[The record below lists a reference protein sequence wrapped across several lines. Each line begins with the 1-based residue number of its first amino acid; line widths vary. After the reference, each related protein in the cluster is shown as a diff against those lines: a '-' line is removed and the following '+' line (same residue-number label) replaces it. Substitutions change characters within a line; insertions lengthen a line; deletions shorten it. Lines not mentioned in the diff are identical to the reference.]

1 MQDIIQYTGKNDKL
15 FTRMSISE
23 VTPKTTLVVP
33 ETHNAILV
41 KDGEMLQTLSK
52 GRYKLADLI
61 EVSKNEPLLLEVLF
75 ISKTAKLKLLW
86 GTPNKINIKDP
97 VLEESYKIGMSGDF
111 EVQVGDPRKCFLF
124 LVGADDVLT
133 ADALQDRL
141 MSKVVSTVEDA
152 VVSYIY
158 EHKVTYSSVYLF
170 KQEISKIIVPKL
182 SSTFTADYGI
192 TVYSFNIANIIFDD
206 KDLERLSRA
215 TISKTKKIVCSA
227 CGAELDPTAKFCN
240 NCGKKIGGSRIC
252 PNCHAENTAEARFCS
267 MCGQKL

>member
-1 MQDIIQYTGKNDKL
+1 M
-15 FTRMSISE
+15 
-23 VTPKTTLVVP
+23 
-33 ETHNAILV
+33 
-41 KDGEMLQTLSK
+41 
-52 GRYKLADLI
+52 
-61 EVSKNEPLLLEVLF
+61 
-75 ISKTAKLKLLW
+75 
-86 GTPNKINIKDP
+86 
-97 VLEESYKIGMSGDF
+97 
-111 EVQVGDPRKCFLF
+111 
-124 LVGADDVLT
+124 T

-182 SSTFTADYGI
+182 SSTFTTDYGV

-206 KDLERLSRA
+206 KDLERLNRA